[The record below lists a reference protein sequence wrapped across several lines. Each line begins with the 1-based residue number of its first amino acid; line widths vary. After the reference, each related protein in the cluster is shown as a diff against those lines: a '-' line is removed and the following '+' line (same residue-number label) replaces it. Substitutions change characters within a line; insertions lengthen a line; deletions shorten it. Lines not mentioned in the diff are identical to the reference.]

1 MTGPVVFV
9 AAFLAMEGV
18 SYAAHRWVMHRIGMG
33 WHRSHHAPSE
43 GGWERNDLFPAC
55 FSVLGF
61 VVFLVAAVSATGWV
75 YWLGAGVTA
84 YGAAY
89 LFVHEVYIHR
99 RLGRRLP
106 DLAYLRWLRA
116 AHRDHH
122 VAGGEPYG
130 MLLPLRRGA
139 SDDRPASTRL
149 TRSRL

>member
-1 MTGPVVFV
+1 MTGPLVFAVAFV
-9 AAFLAMEGV
+9 AMEAV
-18 SYAAHRWVMHRIGMG
+18 SYGAHRWVMHGPGMS
-33 WHRSHHAPSE
+33 WHRSHHAPSA

-55 FSVLGF
+55 FSLVGF
-61 VVFLVAAVSATGWV
+61 SVFLGAAATGAGWL
-75 YWLGAGVTA
+75 YWLGAGITA

-122 VAGGEPYG
+122 TGGGEPYG
-130 MLLPLRRGA
+130 MLLPVRRSVDA
-139 SDDRPASTRL
+139 DRAASTRL

>member
-1 MTGPVVFV
+1 MSGLLLFMAVFV
-9 AAFLAMEGV
+9 SMEGV
-18 SYAAHRWVMHRIGMG
+18 SYGAHRWLMHGPGMG

-55 FSVLGF
+55 FSALGF
-61 VVFLVAAVSATGWV
+61 ALFLTAAVSRASWL

-99 RLGRRLP
+99 RVGRRLP

-122 VAGGEPYG
+122 TSGAEPYG
-130 MLLPLRRGA
+130 MLLPLRRSVA
-139 SDDRPASTRL
+139 DERARSTRL